1 MGEIKGIYAA
11 SISILNN
18 DLSLNVIKTVK
29 HCESII
35 DDGCH
40 GVIVFGSTGQGQLI
54 SLSEKIQLINQLS
67 KSKYSEKIILGCG
80 LNSLID
86 TINFMKISISLNF
99 KNFLL
104 MPPAYYNYGDKEV
117 MSFYSKVV
125 EAVPESKIIL
135 YNFEKL
141 CGYRFSI
148 ECVEELVKKYS
159 KNIIGIKD
167 SSYNLYNKLKIKN
180 FSILPGSE
188 LKLLSGLKI
197 GCSGI
202 ITATCNVTAKLS
214 RKVYDDFINNRPQ
227 SVNNNLCAIRKVFD
241 EYNLISGIH
250 SFLGEKDEDCKNILP
265 TLSILNNQDQQIL
278 LNKLK
283 KLNFINRNYKAA

>member
-1 MGEIKGIYAA
+1 
-11 SISILNN
+11 
-18 DLSLNVIKTVK
+18 
-29 HCESII
+29 
-35 DDGCH
+35 
-40 GVIVFGSTGQGQLI
+40 
-54 SLSEKIQLINQLS
+54 
-67 KSKYSEKIILGCG
+67 
-80 LNSLID
+80 
-86 TINFMKISISLNF
+86 
-99 KNFLL
+99 

-265 TLSILNNQDQQIL
+265 TLSTLNNQDQQIL
-278 LNKLK
+278 LDKLK